1 MHVEQ
6 ARGITQSAIETLSE
20 QLAQGRSE
28 QLQTY
33 LALMSRFHHY
43 SFNNLILITSQRPD
57 ATHVAGYQT
66 WRSLGRQVS
75 RGEKAITII
84 APLLS
89 KRADAGSTTDQ
100 DQQPHRIV
108 GFRAARVF
116 DVAQTTG
123 LPLPAPVLVGGDP
136 GCYLDRLRATIRNHA
151 ITLDEQPMPP
161 GRSGFSTGGRIVV
174 ASGLSPAETFSTL
187 VHEFAHEL
195 LHQAGPKPGVTVRE
209 TEAEAIAFVVTRAIG
224 LDTSTASSDYI
235 SLHGGDA
242 QTLADS
248 LETIQRTAHRI
259 IAAIQPATATSE
271 PLQAAA

>member
-6 ARGITQSAIETLSE
+6 ARAITQSAIEALSE

-66 WRSLGRQVS
+66 WQSLGRQV
-75 RGEKAITII
+75 RKGEKAITII
-84 APLLS
+84 APLWS
-89 KRADAGSTTDQ
+89 KRADAGSTNDQ
-100 DQQPHRIV
+100 DPQPHRIV

-116 DVAQTTG
+116 DVTQTTG

-136 GCYLDRLRATIRNHA
+136 GDYLERLRATIRNHA
-151 ITLDEQPMPP
+151 ITLDEQPMPA
-161 GRSGFSTGGRIVV
+161 GRSGFSTGGRIVL
-174 ASGLSPAETFSTL
+174 ASGLSPAETFATL

-242 QTLADS
+242 QMLADS